1 MKNSKTKDM
10 VLSAICVVLLII
22 SAWITIP
29 GAVPFTMQTFAVALV
44 SALLGAKRSVLAVST
59 YILLGL
65 VGLPVFSA
73 FQSGIGVI
81 FGITGGYTVGFI
93 FFAMIT
99 GFLCNYSGKGLP
111 AMIFSMTAGLLVCYI
126 FGTAWYVL
134 VYLKDFQKI
143 KAAVSA
149 CILPFII
156 PDFIKI
162 SLAAACAAKVKKYKI
177 IDF

>member
-22 SAWITIP
+22 SAWITVP
-29 GAVPFTMQTFAVALV
+29 GAVPFTMQTFAVAFISSLI
-44 SALLGAKRSVLAVST
+44 GAKRSVLAVST

-65 VGLPVFSA
+65 IGLPVFSA
-73 FQSGIGVI
+73 FQSGMGVI
-81 FGITGGYTVGFI
+81 FGATGGYTVGFI
-93 FFAMIT
+93 FFSLIT
-99 GFLCNYSGKGLP
+99 GFLCSHFDKTLVGMVL
-111 AMIFSMTAGLLVCYI
+111 SMTAGLFVCYI

-134 VYLKDFQKI
+134 VYLKDVQKI
-143 KAAVSA
+143 NAAVSA
-149 CILPFII
+149 CVLPFII

-162 SLAAACAAKVKKYKI
+162 FLAAACVVKAKKYKV